1 MAKVQAYV
9 SDEIVYKINKIVE
22 RRRAEGAKSTDVS
35 FSSIST
41 MLLELGLRV
50 HEAQMERKESAFNQ
64 AEFNKVLLECAVKT
78 QSTVAKI
85 LDLVE
90 NATSKK
96 AETENFITRFA
107 KYYQSDFSLLI
118 IYPFK
123 LVFNWL
129 KKSSIFSGVSL
140 YHLKSSPFFL

>member
-9 SDEIVYKINKIVE
+9 SNEIVYKINEIVE

-50 HEAQMERKESAFNQ
+50 YEAQMERKESAFNQ

-85 LDLVE
+85 LGIESLSPHVSGNPKFEYANMVE
-90 NATSKK
+90 DIREKVSS
-96 AETENFITRFA
+96 EMERFFPEN
-107 KYYQSDFSLLI
+107 DED
-118 IYPFK
+118 
-123 LVFNWL
+123 
-129 KKSSIFSGVSL
+129 
-140 YHLKSSPFFL
+140 

>member
-50 HEAQMERKESAFNQ
+50 HEAQKERKESAFNQ

-85 LDLVE
+85 LGIESLSPHVSGNPKFEYANMVE
-90 NATSKK
+90 DIRDKVSS
-96 AETENFITRFA
+96 EMERFFPEN
-107 KYYQSDFSLLI
+107 DEE
-118 IYPFK
+118 
-123 LVFNWL
+123 
-129 KKSSIFSGVSL
+129 
-140 YHLKSSPFFL
+140 

>member
-50 HEAQMERKESAFNQ
+50 YEAQMERKESAFNQ

-85 LDLVE
+85 LGIESLSPHVSGNTKFEYANMVE
-90 NATSKK
+90 DIRDKVSS
-96 AETENFITRFA
+96 EMERFFPEN
-107 KYYQSDFSLLI
+107 DEE
-118 IYPFK
+118 
-123 LVFNWL
+123 
-129 KKSSIFSGVSL
+129 
-140 YHLKSSPFFL
+140 

>member
-50 HEAQMERKESAFNQ
+50 YEAQMERKESAFNQ

-85 LDLVE
+85 LGIESLSPHVSGNPKFEYANMVE
-90 NATSKK
+90 DIRDKVSS
-96 AETENFITRFA
+96 EMERFFSEN
-107 KYYQSDFSLLI
+107 DEE
-118 IYPFK
+118 
-123 LVFNWL
+123 
-129 KKSSIFSGVSL
+129 
-140 YHLKSSPFFL
+140 

>member
-64 AEFNKVLLECAVKT
+64 TEFNKLLLECVVKT
-78 QSTVAKI
+78 QSSVAKI
-85 LDLVE
+85 LGIESLSPHVSGNPKFEYANMVE
-90 NATSKK
+90 DIREKVSS
-96 AETENFITRFA
+96 EMERFFPEN
-107 KYYQSDFSLLI
+107 DEE
-118 IYPFK
+118 
-123 LVFNWL
+123 
-129 KKSSIFSGVSL
+129 
-140 YHLKSSPFFL
+140 

>member
-22 RRRAEGAKSTDVS
+22 RRRAEGAKNTDVS

-50 HEAQMERKESAFNQ
+50 YEAQMERKESAFNQ

-85 LDLVE
+85 LGIESLSPHVSGNPKFEYANMVE
-90 NATSKK
+90 DIREKVSS
-96 AETENFITRFA
+96 EMERFFPEN
-107 KYYQSDFSLLI
+107 DE
-118 IYPFK
+118 
-123 LVFNWL
+123 
-129 KKSSIFSGVSL
+129 G
-140 YHLKSSPFFL
+140 

>member
-85 LDLVE
+85 LGIESLSPHVSGNPKFEYANMVE
-90 NATSKK
+90 DIRDKVSS
-96 AETENFITRFA
+96 EIERFFPEN
-107 KYYQSDFSLLI
+107 DEE
-118 IYPFK
+118 
-123 LVFNWL
+123 
-129 KKSSIFSGVSL
+129 
-140 YHLKSSPFFL
+140 

>member
-85 LDLVE
+85 LGIESLSPHVSGNPKFEYANMVE
-90 NATSKK
+90 DIRDKVSS
-96 AETENFITRFA
+96 EMERFFPEN
-107 KYYQSDFSLLI
+107 DED
-118 IYPFK
+118 
-123 LVFNWL
+123 
-129 KKSSIFSGVSL
+129 
-140 YHLKSSPFFL
+140 

>member
-9 SDEIVYKINKIVE
+9 SAEIVYKINKIVE

-85 LDLVE
+85 LGIESLSPHVSGNPKFEYANMVE
-90 NATSKK
+90 DIRDKVSS
-96 AETENFITRFA
+96 EMERFFPEN
-107 KYYQSDFSLLI
+107 DEE
-118 IYPFK
+118 
-123 LVFNWL
+123 
-129 KKSSIFSGVSL
+129 
-140 YHLKSSPFFL
+140 

>member
-1 MAKVQAYV
+1 QAYV

-85 LDLVE
+85 LGIESLSPHVSGNPKFEYANMVE
-90 NATSKK
+90 DIRDKVSS
-96 AETENFITRFA
+96 EMERFFPEN
-107 KYYQSDFSLLI
+107 DEE
-118 IYPFK
+118 
-123 LVFNWL
+123 
-129 KKSSIFSGVSL
+129 
-140 YHLKSSPFFL
+140 

>member
-50 HEAQMERKESAFNQ
+50 YETQMERKESAFNQ
-64 AEFNKVLLECAVKT
+64 TEFNKLLLECVVKT
-78 QSTVAKI
+78 QSSVAKI
-85 LDLVE
+85 LGIESLSPHVSGNPKFEYANMVE
-90 NATSKK
+90 DIKEKVSS
-96 AETENFITRFA
+96 EMERFFPEN
-107 KYYQSDFSLLI
+107 DE
-118 IYPFK
+118 
-123 LVFNWL
+123 
-129 KKSSIFSGVSL
+129 G
-140 YHLKSSPFFL
+140 

>member
-85 LDLVE
+85 LGIESLSPHVSGNPKFEYANMVE
-90 NATSKK
+90 DIRDKVSS
-96 AETENFITRFA
+96 EMERFFSEN
-107 KYYQSDFSLLI
+107 DEE
-118 IYPFK
+118 
-123 LVFNWL
+123 
-129 KKSSIFSGVSL
+129 
-140 YHLKSSPFFL
+140 

>member
-22 RRRAEGAKSTDVS
+22 GRRAEGAKSTDVS

-85 LDLVE
+85 LGIESLSPHVSGNPKFEYANMVE
-90 NATSKK
+90 DIRDKVSS
-96 AETENFITRFA
+96 EMERFFPEN
-107 KYYQSDFSLLI
+107 DEE
-118 IYPFK
+118 
-123 LVFNWL
+123 
-129 KKSSIFSGVSL
+129 
-140 YHLKSSPFFL
+140 

>member
-50 HEAQMERKESAFNQ
+50 YETQMERKESAFNQ
-64 AEFNKVLLECAVKT
+64 TEFNKLLLECVVKT
-78 QSTVAKI
+78 QSSVAKI
-85 LDLVE
+85 LGIESLSPHVSGNPKFEYANMVE
-90 NATSKK
+90 DIRRRCHLRWRGSFQKMMRVKK
-96 AETENFITRFA
+96 N
-107 KYYQSDFSLLI
+107 
-118 IYPFK
+118 
-123 LVFNWL
+123 
-129 KKSSIFSGVSL
+129 
-140 YHLKSSPFFL
+140 

>member
-85 LDLVE
+85 LGIESLSPHVFGNPKFEYANMVE
-90 NATSKK
+90 DIRDKVSS
-96 AETENFITRFA
+96 EMERFFPEN
-107 KYYQSDFSLLI
+107 DEE
-118 IYPFK
+118 
-123 LVFNWL
+123 
-129 KKSSIFSGVSL
+129 
-140 YHLKSSPFFL
+140 

>member
-1 MAKVQAYV
+1 MTKVQAYV

-50 HEAQMERKESAFNQ
+50 YEAQMERKESAFNQ

-85 LDLVE
+85 LGIESLSPHVSGNPKFEYANMVE
-90 NATSKK
+90 DIRDKVSS
-96 AETENFITRFA
+96 EMERFFPEN
-107 KYYQSDFSLLI
+107 DEE
-118 IYPFK
+118 
-123 LVFNWL
+123 
-129 KKSSIFSGVSL
+129 
-140 YHLKSSPFFL
+140 

>member
-1 MAKVQAYV
+1 MAKVQVYV

-85 LDLVE
+85 LGIESLSPHVSGNPKFEYANMVE
-90 NATSKK
+90 DIRDKVSS
-96 AETENFITRFA
+96 EMERFFPEN
-107 KYYQSDFSLLI
+107 DEE
-118 IYPFK
+118 
-123 LVFNWL
+123 
-129 KKSSIFSGVSL
+129 
-140 YHLKSSPFFL
+140 

>member
-50 HEAQMERKESAFNQ
+50 YEAQMERKESAFNQ

-85 LDLVE
+85 LGIESLSPHVSGNPKFEYANMVDDIRDKVSSEMERFFPENDVE
-90 NATSKK
+90 
-96 AETENFITRFA
+96 
-107 KYYQSDFSLLI
+107 
-118 IYPFK
+118 
-123 LVFNWL
+123 
-129 KKSSIFSGVSL
+129 
-140 YHLKSSPFFL
+140 